1 VEIVD
6 ALYRKIAFHIENI
19 AVRLAALLLG
29 DSVRNARKLQKLVTC
44 IQNEQFFIREDNM
57 QEPISG
63 KIKDFLGTIGFIVP
77 KTNVHVRYSRDA
89 ENKLICHV
97 IIEGLVNE

>member
-1 VEIVD
+1 
-6 ALYRKIAFHIENI
+6 
-19 AVRLAALLLG
+19 
-29 DSVRNARKLQKLVTC
+29 
-44 IQNEQFFIREDNM
+44 M